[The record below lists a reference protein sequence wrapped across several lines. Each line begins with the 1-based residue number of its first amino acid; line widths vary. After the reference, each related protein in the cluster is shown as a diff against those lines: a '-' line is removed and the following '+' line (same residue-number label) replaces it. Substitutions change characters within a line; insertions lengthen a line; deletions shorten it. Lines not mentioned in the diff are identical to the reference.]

1 MAGGLVGE
9 SPAESLNFLVPTG
22 PRVANRCRQNKST
35 GDKGYTFP
43 MKRFGCFELD
53 AANESLWCEGKQ
65 VPLAPKPFAV
75 LRYLVENPQRLVTHD
90 ELLDALW
97 PETYVQPQVLRTYV
111 LELRKLLGDD
121 PNEPQF
127 IQTVPKRGYRFLAK
141 VAAVRSETTEFTGF
155 AQDIVGRDAEL
166 EKLAADLEHAARGN
180 RKLIFLTGDAGC
192 GKTALIDAFCARS
205 CSDDG
210 TRMIRGQSVEGFGGK
225 EPFYP
230 VREALGQLVD
240 QEKTG
245 ELLARKLPGWFGENG
260 ENAAKAP
267 ALGEICE
274 AVEAVAQS
282 DHLLLVLEDLHWAD
296 ASTLD
301 LISALARR
309 RGSHSL
315 MVLASYRPTEVDGHH
330 PLLGLKEDL
339 FTRRLCCEIIL
350 GPLNRKAVSDYLL
363 QQLSA
368 NTLPAGLASFVHQH
382 SEGNPL
388 FMAATFEH
396 LRSQNLLVS
405 KSGKWQLTM
414 PLAEIELGIPEGLLG
429 MIDLQLGRLSESERR
444 LLEAGSIV
452 GAVFPAWAA
461 AAALKADVVD
471 LEDEYAS
478 LARRTKL
485 LNAAGQDELPDGTRS
500 SFYVFSHGLF
510 REALYTRQPA
520 ARRAER
526 HRRVAERLKALFAG
540 SEASVAS
547 EVAQHYEAAGS
558 WKDAIE
564 ALRLAAETAAIR
576 DADQVAQQLLKRA
589 LDLSE
594 NLRPDERK
602 ATERNLTDEMK
613 KFSEYQPARLA

>member
-1 MAGGLVGE
+1 
-9 SPAESLNFLVPTG
+9 
-22 PRVANRCRQNKST
+22 
-35 GDKGYTFP
+35 

-141 VAAVRSETTEFTGF
+141 VAAVRQEMSES
-155 AQDIVGRDAEL
+155 AALALDIVGRDAEL
-166 EKLAADLEHAARGN
+166 DKLATDLEQSARGN

-210 TRMIRGQSVEGFGGK
+210 ARMIRGQSVEGFGGK

-230 VREALGQLVD
+230 VREALGQLLD
-240 QEKTG
+240 QEKTS
-245 ELLARKLPGWFGENG
+245 ELLAGRLPGWFGKATENG
-260 ENAAKAP
+260 AKVP
-267 ALGEICE
+267 ALGEVCE
-274 AVEAVAQS
+274 VVETLAQGEP
-282 DHLLLVLEDLHWAD
+282 LLLVLEDLHWAD

-309 RGSHSL
+309 RGNQRL
-315 MVLASYRPTEVDGHH
+315 MILASYRPTEVDGRH

-339 FTRRLCCEIIL
+339 FTRRLCCEIVM
-350 GPLNRKAVSDYLL
+350 GPLSRKAVSDYLL
-363 QQLSA
+363 QQLNA
-368 NTLPAGLASFVHQH
+368 NMLPAGLASFVHQH

-396 LRSQNLLVS
+396 LRSQSLLLF
-405 KSGKWQLTM
+405 KGGKWQLTM
-414 PLAEIELGIPEGLLG
+414 PLAEIDLGIPEGLLG

-478 LARRTKL
+478 LARRTRL

-500 SFYVFSHGLF
+500 TFYVFSHGLF
-510 REALYTRQPA
+510 REALYARQPA

-540 SEASVAS
+540 SEASIAS
-547 EVAQHYEAAGS
+547 ELAQHYEAAGS
-558 WKDAIE
+558 WKDAID
-564 ALRLAAETAAIR
+564 ALRLAAETAATR
-576 DADQVAQQLLKRA
+576 DADHAAQELLRRA

-594 NLRPDERK
+594 NLRPEERK
-602 ATERNLTDEMK
+602 TTERNLINQMK
-613 KFSEYQPARLA
+613 KYSEYQPARLA

>member
-1 MAGGLVGE
+1 
-9 SPAESLNFLVPTG
+9 
-22 PRVANRCRQNKST
+22 
-35 GDKGYTFP
+35 
-43 MKRFGCFELD
+43 MKRFGCFQLD
-53 AANESLWCEGKQ
+53 AANECLWCEEKQ

-121 PNEPQF
+121 PGEPQY
-127 IQTVPKRGYRFLAK
+127 IQTVPKRGYRFLTK
-141 VAAVRSETTEFTGF
+141 VTTVRQEAPESL
-155 AQDIVGRDAEL
+155 DHIPRIVGREAEL
-166 EKLAADLEHAARGN
+166 EKLDADLDHAAKGN

-210 TRMIRGQSVEGFGGK
+210 ARMVRGQSVEGFGGK

-230 VREALGQLVD
+230 VREALGQLMD
-240 QEKTG
+240 DEKTG
-245 ELLARKLPGWFGENG
+245 ELLARRLPGWFEKNAENG
-260 ENAAKAP
+260 AKVP

-274 AVEAVAQS
+274 AVEALAQS
-282 DHLLLVLEDLHWAD
+282 EPLLLVLEDLHWAD

-301 LISALARR
+301 LISGLARR
-309 RGSHSL
+309 RGSQRL
-315 MVLASYRPTEVDGHH
+315 MMLASYRPEGIDGQH
-330 PLLGLKEDL
+330 PLPGLKEDL
-339 FTRRLCCEIIL
+339 STRRLSCEIVL

-363 QQLSA
+363 QQLNT

-388 FMAATFEH
+388 FMAATLDH
-396 LRSQNLLVS
+396 LRSQGMLLS
-405 KSGKWQLTM
+405 KAGKWHLAM
-414 PLAEIELGIPEGLLG
+414 PLAEIELGIPDGLLG

-478 LARRTKL
+478 LARRTRL
-485 LNAAGQDELPDGTRS
+485 LNAAGQDELTDGTRS
-500 SFYVFSHGLF
+500 TFYVFAHGLF
-510 REALYTRQPA
+510 REALYARQPA

-526 HRRVAERLKALFAG
+526 HRRVAERLKTLFAG

-547 EVAQHYEAAGS
+547 ELAQHYEAAGS
-558 WKDAIE
+558 WKEAIE
-564 ALRLAAETAAIR
+564 ALRLAADTAATR
-576 DADQVAQQLLKRA
+576 DADHAAQELLKRA
-589 LDLSE
+589 LDISE

-602 ATERNLTDEMK
+602 ATERNLINQIK
-613 KFSEYQPARLA
+613 KYSEYQPAPLA